1 MDIKRVAYLILL
13 LFYLVGCKE
22 VKTVSPAP
30 VDVNAFIVEA
40 QTIPADFEF
49 VGVAKSSHP
58 VEIMSRVEG
67 YLESIDYTEGSL
79 VNVNDPLFQ
88 IDPRQFEASVIMAEG
103 ALEREKAALWRA
115 TKSVE
120 RIAPLYKKNAASE
133 RDLDNAVG
141 AMLAAQ
147 ASVITAEGN
156 LVKAK
161 LDLSYT
167 KITAPIKGLT
177 GRSAYQPGTLIT
189 PNVNGLLTYIS
200 VLDPIWVLFSVTN
213 NDLLK
218 LNAEKQTEKV
228 IIPETKDYTVYLT
241 LSDGSSFP
249 YKGKVNFLSPILDPK
264 TGTMM
269 VRAEFPNPDSQ
280 LLPGAFVKAKVVG
293 AQRPN
298 AIIVPQTAIFQGKGG
313 MYVFVINSD
322 NTLSRRKVQ
331 VGEWYK
337 NYWVI
342 NDGLTVGEKIV
353 AEGVNKVDEG
363 TKVNVVAESCYVL

>member
-1 MDIKRVAYLILL
+1 MIALGLAIIIGFLGAK
-13 LFYLVGCKE
+13 KE
-22 VKTVSPAP
+22 VSPPPAP
-30 VDVNAFIVEA
+30 IDVKAFVVEA
-40 QTIPADFEF
+40 HTIPADFEF

-67 YLESIDYTEGSL
+67 YLQSIDYVEGSL
-79 VNVNDPLFQ
+79 VNVGDPLFQ

-115 TKSVE
+115 TRSVE

-141 AMLAAQ
+141 TMLAAQ

-156 LVKAK
+156 LIKAK

-213 NDLLK
+213 SDLLK
-218 LNAEKQTEKV
+218 LNAQKQTDKILV
-228 IIPETKDYTVYLT
+228 PEQKDYTVTLT
-241 LSDGSSFP
+241 LSDGSAFP
-249 YKGKVNFLSPILDPK
+249 YSGKVNFLSPILDPK
-264 TGTMM
+264 TGTMT
-269 VRAEFPNPDSQ
+269 VRAQFPNPQ
-280 LLPGAFVKAKVVG
+280 NELLPGAFVKAKVIG
-293 AQRPN
+293 AMRPN
-298 AIIVPQTAIFQGKGG
+298 AIIVPQTAVFQGSGG
-313 MYVFVINSD
+313 MFVFVINSD
-322 NTLSRRKVQ
+322 NTVSKRKVQ
-331 VGEWYK
+331 TGDWYQ

-342 NDGLTVGEKIV
+342 ENGLTIGEKII
-353 AEGVNKVDEG
+353 AEGVNRIDDG
-363 TKVNVVAESCYVL
+363 IKVNVIDQTHYDL